1 MVARPSRPL
10 FGFALS
16 LVTVTCW
23 GLLPLALK
31 MILGHLDPLGITFW
45 RFLSAGLVVGLGL
58 AWQGRLPRPWVAGRR
73 ALALFGGCVLGLTG
87 NYVIYLWGLEHLP
100 PGTAQLV
107 VQLAPVSTM
116 LGSLAFFGERFQ
128 RMQWAGVATFFAGF
142 LLFFHDR
149 LGDLVRGAGD
159 HSLGVGFVALA
170 ALAWAG
176 YALSQK
182 ALLTSFGSGQVLLV
196 TYLGGA
202 VILLG
207 AADPLALG
215 ELGSFEWT
223 MLAFACLNTLLAYG
237 ALAEAMSVWEGA
249 RVSAVLTLTP
259 VATLAFSLAAEA
271 WAPGLI
277 ELPPL
282 GPGHLAG
289 AGLVVSGAMMT
300 ALGKARFAVPGTAT
314 QPATS

>member
-1 MVARPSRPL
+1 MISRPSRPL
-10 FGFALS
+10 LGFALS

-45 RFLSAGLVVGLGL
+45 RFLSAGLVVGVGL
-58 AWQGRLPRPWVAGRR
+58 AWRRDLPRPWEGGRGVLVLFVA
-73 ALALFGGCVLGLTG
+73 CILGLTG
-87 NYVIYLWGLEHLP
+87 NYVVYLWGLAHLA

-107 VQLAPVSTM
+107 VQLAPVSCM

-128 RMQWAGVATFFAGF
+128 RLQWAGVATFFFGL

-149 LGDLVRGAGD
+149 LAELSTGAGT
-159 HSLGVGFVALA
+159 HSLGVGFVVLA

-176 YALSQK
+176 YALAQK
-182 ALLTSFGSGQVLLV
+182 ALLARYGSSQILLV

-202 VILLG
+202 LLMG
-207 AADPLALG
+207 GSADPAALAD
-215 ELGSFEWT
+215 LGSFEWT

-237 ALAEAMSVWEGA
+237 SLAEAMAVWEGA

-259 VATLAFSLAAEA
+259 VATVFFSLVVEA
-271 WAPGLI
+271 WAPGVV

-282 GPGHLAG
+282 GPAHVAG

-300 ALGKARFAVPGTAT
+300 ALGKARFVLPETAT
-314 QPATS
+314 QPAG